1 MELLTRCVRGQVTR
15 LSTCVSVVV
24 VCVFL
29 QGVVYVLPISCLVI
43 HQVSFNILSTEE
55 PPLIALLICS
65 TDIIYC

>member
-1 MELLTRCVRGQVTR
+1 MELLTKCVRGQVTR

-43 HQVSFNILSTEE
+43 HQVSGNTLFQY
-55 PPLIALLICS
+55 LIYRGAS
-65 TDIIYC
+65 TDSSAHL